1 MKYTLAIILILGVTS
16 VAGAYTWAHFTNTQK
31 NTETLI
37 NNIQSILFYGVLIV
51 LLGTTFYYYLN

>member
-16 VAGAYTWAHFTNTQK
+16 VAGAYAWAHFTNTQK
-31 NTETLI
+31 NTEKLI
-37 NNIQSILFYGVLIV
+37 NNIQSLLFYGVLIV